1 LVAKLLGGKDWHQR
15 KGSFALLLLLLL
27 LQTDSFHHLLQ
38 QNRRLA
44 TRQHLLQL
52 SIVSTQ
58 HGQHL
63 LLRLQKGLVG
73 SLEVPTHRRHET
85 VAVVTDGL
93 DLSHQ
98 SGNVLLCLQPQFS
111 FAYDLGLELFCF
123 LNLLL
128 IDLPQ
133 LLQLVL
139 LFKGQSTQA
148 VPLPPELIPE
158 SDQVAVLFPH
168 LLGPLG

>member
-1 LVAKLLGGKDWHQR
+1 M
-15 KGSFALLLLLLL
+15 
-27 LQTDSFHHLLQ
+27 
-38 QNRRLA
+38 
-44 TRQHLLQL
+44 
-52 SIVSTQ
+52 
-58 HGQHL
+58 
-63 LLRLQKGLVG
+63 
-73 SLEVPTHRRHET
+73 PTHRRHET